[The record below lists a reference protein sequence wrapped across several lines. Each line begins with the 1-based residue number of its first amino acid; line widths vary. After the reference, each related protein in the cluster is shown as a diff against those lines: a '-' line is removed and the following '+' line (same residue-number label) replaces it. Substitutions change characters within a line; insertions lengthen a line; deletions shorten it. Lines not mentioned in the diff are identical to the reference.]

1 MEEFGR
7 NFQSLWETVEVF
19 GGSPGVHK
27 GLVDVLLRGTTRV
40 KDVHK
45 PTDQEIAKTVDDSCE
60 AVKAT
65 LLVSGADKR

>member
-27 GLVDVLLRGTTRV
+27 GLVNGLLSNMTQA